1 MNNSGLWNIPGNTTA
16 PGHSQL
22 DMLSLTNLEESLDKE
37 LEEAQERKRLSE
49 IEERNAL
56 KVYRKAQRSL
66 IEANARC
73 AELYSK
79 REILSA
85 HYGSLIVHDS
95 RLLWPSIHC
104 ENPETGFHFLN
115 NSTGNIDLVNKT
127 DIAQQTQLESNRRYD
142 SEYGGGHP
150 PPHSRSGQNLGSEPC
165 SDLGASTSDGLPCSS
180 KQTASR
186 LCSPSS
192 DANILPED
200 ESFPVDHES
209 TKGNL
214 GRQTEDVD
222 QTLGNQKNALLLEA
236 SLRSKL
242 FERLGMRA
250 DSRGG
255 TCFNGETVIDRG
267 DERDVASERT
277 HRDDSSPL
285 SEKYQHNDSR
295 GKEFIYKG
303 LAFCLVIL

>member
-1 MNNSGLWNIPGNTTA
+1 MNNSGRWNTPGNTTA
-16 PGHSQL
+16 PGINQL
-22 DMLSLTNLEESLDKE
+22 GMLSLTNLEESLDRE
-37 LEEAQERKRLSE
+37 LEEAQERRHLCE

-79 REILSA
+79 RENLSA
-85 HYGSLIVHDS
+85 QYGSLIVRDS
-95 RLLWPSIHC
+95 RLLWPSIHR
-104 ENPETGFHFLN
+104 EHPETGFHFLN
-115 NSTGNIDLVNKT
+115 NSTENTDLATKR
-127 DIAQQTQLESNRRYD
+127 DIPQHTQLESNHLYNN
-142 SEYGGGHP
+142 EYGSSHRL
-150 PPHSRSGQNLGSEPC
+150 PHSRSGQNLGSEPC
-165 SDLGASTSDGLPCSS
+165 SDLDASTSDGLPCSN

-192 DANILPED
+192 DANVLPDD

-209 TKGNL
+209 TEGNL
-214 GRQTEDVD
+214 GHQAESLE
-222 QTLGNQKNALLLEA
+222 QTLGNQNSLLLEA

-250 DSRGG
+250 ESRDG
-255 TCFNGETVIDRG
+255 TCLNGETVIDRG
-267 DERDVASERT
+267 DESDVASERT
-277 HRDDSSPL
+277 QRDDSSPV

-295 GKEFIYKG
+295 GTLFMYK
-303 LAFCLVIL
+303 

>member
-1 MNNSGLWNIPGNTTA
+1 MNNSGVWNIPGQTTA

-22 DMLSLTNLEESLDKE
+22 DMLSLTNLEESLDIE
-37 LEEAQERKRLSE
+37 LEEAQERKRLCE

-85 HYGSLIVHDS
+85 HYGSLIVRDS
-95 RLLWPSIHC
+95 RLLWPSIRGEH
-104 ENPETGFHFLN
+104 PETGFHFLN
-115 NSTGNIDLVNKT
+115 NSTGNIDLATKT
-127 DIAQQTQLESNRRYD
+127 DIPQHTQLESNQRYNN
-142 SEYGGGHP
+142 SEYGGSHR
-150 PPHSRSGQNLGSEPC
+150 PPHSRSRQNLGSEWC
-165 SDLGASTSDGLPCSS
+165 GDLDASTSDGLPCSN
-180 KQTASR
+180 KQIVSR

-192 DANILPED
+192 DATILPDD

-209 TKGNL
+209 TEGNL
-214 GRQTEDVD
+214 ELRTENLE
-222 QTLGNQKNALLLEA
+222 QTLGNQNALLLEA

-250 DSRGG
+250 ESRAG

-267 DERDVASERT
+267 DESDVASERT
-277 HRDDSSPL
+277 QRDDSNPF

-295 GKEFIYKG
+295 GKELIYKR
-303 LAFCLVIL
+303 LLICLIIL